1 MMRRSE
7 IDPKKLCENIPY
19 RYYPASNYDVENAF
33 KPQVINCKDEPD
45 DIYKD
50 IFKHLET
57 TTFHTKLEVWQELN
71 GIYLYHFTYL
81 SFSEFITFINK
92 KYQIV
97 QENQDIRVKKRRV
110 V

>member
-1 MMRRSE
+1 MT
-7 IDPKKLCENIPY
+7 ENIPY
-19 RYYPASNYDVENAF
+19 CYYPASNYGVENTF

-97 QENQDIRVKKRRV
+97 QENQNINVKKRRV
-110 V
+110 I